1 MLDFWFF
8 WVDAIVYFK
17 QLGKGVTRD
26 QTGSD
31 IGSVMGHWS
40 SASRILLS
48 SHSNT

>member
-1 MLDFWFF
+1 MLGFWFF
-8 WVDAIVYFK
+8 WVDAIVHFK